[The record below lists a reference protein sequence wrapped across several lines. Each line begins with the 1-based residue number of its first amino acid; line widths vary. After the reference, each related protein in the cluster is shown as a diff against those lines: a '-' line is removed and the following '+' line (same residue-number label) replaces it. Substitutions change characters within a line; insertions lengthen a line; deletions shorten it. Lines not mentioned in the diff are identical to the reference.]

1 MKPAILSFLDQLGE
15 TKIDFNFDRSLRLN
29 SLFYKKLPIITV
41 CGTNGKGSTCMFLES
56 MLLQAG
62 YRLGT
67 FTSPHVENVRE
78 RIRIQGESISESMME
93 EFGNDVRK
101 KMESENLQATY
112 FEFLTFLALDVFERN
127 GIEIAIFETGLGGR
141 LDSTHAIPR
150 IGAILTSVSMD
161 HMSYLGDTLTQIA
174 GEKIPILEAS
184 PFSVVSKQ
192 VQEVEDVIIERL
204 RNPYVMEGREFHH
217 SGSGEMF
224 VCEMETIGIGPLSLS
239 IRGDHQTSNA
249 ACAFAMAQHLRKTGW
264 DKIDLQSMSRG
275 LQNAFNPARL
285 EKWVNRLQQEIWLDV
300 AHNED
305 AIAKQVQYF
314 YVRKHRNF
322 HTVFG
327 CSNDKPYESMI
338 ESLKPITNEFHF
350 VTTPT
355 TRSWKPEHLLLQNP
369 VECVKKLIE
378 SRESPLFCTGS
389 FYHVGEI
396 RSHLPEWGFSKI

>member
-1 MKPAILSFLDQLGE
+1 MKTPILSFLDQLGE
-15 TKIDFNFDRSLRLN
+15 TKIDFNFDRSVQLN
-29 SLFYKKLPIITV
+29 SLFYKKLPVITV

-56 MLLQAG
+56 ILLEAG
-62 YRLGT
+62 YRVGT
-67 FTSPHVENVRE
+67 FSSPHVENVRE
-78 RIRIQGESISESMME
+78 RIRIQGESISESMLE
-93 EFGNDVRK
+93 EFGDGVRK
-101 KMESENLQATY
+101 GIESKNVQVTY
-112 FEFLTFLALDVFERN
+112 FEFLTFLALDVFEKRS
-127 GIEIAIFETGLGGR
+127 IEIAIFETGLGGR

-161 HMSYLGDTLTQIA
+161 HMSYLGTTLKQIA
-174 GEKIPILEAS
+174 REKIPILEAS

-192 VQEVEDVIIERL
+192 VQEVEEVVTDRL
-204 RNPYVMEGREFHH
+204 KKSYVMEGRDFHH

-224 VCEMETIGIGPLSLS
+224 VYEMENVGIGPLSLG

-249 ACAFAMAQHLRKTGW
+249 ACALAMAQHLKKAGW
-264 DKIDLQSMSRG
+264 NQIDAQNISRG
-275 LQNAFNPARL
+275 LQKSSNPGRL
-285 EKWVNRLQQEIWLDV
+285 EKWIGGNQQEIWLDV

-314 YVRKHRNF
+314 YVRKRRDF

-338 ESLKPITNEFHF
+338 QTLKSITQKFYF

-355 TRSWKPEHLLLQNP
+355 SRSWKPEHLPLQKPDACVAELIKSQKTPLL
-369 VECVKKLIE
+369 
-378 SRESPLFCTGS
+378 CTGS

-396 RSHLPEWGFSKI
+396 RSHLPKWGFSKI